1 MFVIMP
7 EGMSVR
13 EAHDVAESLEKRIE
27 KKCGEV
33 DRAFVHIDHEW

>member
-1 MFVIMP
+1 MIMP
-7 EGMSVR
+7 EDMSVR

-27 KKCGEV
+27 NKCGEV